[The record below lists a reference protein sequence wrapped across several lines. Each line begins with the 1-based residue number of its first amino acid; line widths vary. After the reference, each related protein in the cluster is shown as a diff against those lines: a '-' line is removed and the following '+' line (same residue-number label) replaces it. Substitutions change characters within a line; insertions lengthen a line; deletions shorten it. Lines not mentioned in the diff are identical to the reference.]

1 MKKNIVWII
10 ISVFVLLLQA
20 AAEAFTAVI
29 VFRLDLLPEKYY
41 ALFGAVLLFPI
52 LVTALL
58 LFVRGKRPV
67 GKVRRIISCILALMV
82 VGGCAL
88 LSKVATDIYTTL
100 HAVTDV
106 ELNQTADEGEIYIFI
121 RKDDT
126 KTELSTMGNYRFSI
140 VENYD
145 VFYTEQVISR
155 IQDKIQKYPILTK
168 HEKFSDMVD
177 ALFSHKTDALIMN
190 GAAVFML
197 MEEEGYED
205 FLQNARIMHT
215 IPIDSLE
222 QPEEPEEPETPEQP
236 DIPKGPVNEAPFI
249 VYISGSDSRSTTLKT
264 KRSDVNIMV
273 VVNPVTKQI
282 LLLNTPRDYYV
293 PNPAGD
299 GQLDKLTNCGVYGIK
314 NSVKTLANFY
324 GVDIAYYAQ
333 INFTGFEKLVDA
345 VGGVTVYNDKA
356 FSVGEHF
363 FNEGEIELD
372 GVRALAFARDRYH
385 QSGGDRGRGKNQMK
399 IITALIEKMTTGT
412 TIISGYSEIMAG
424 IKGMFRTSITT
435 KEISTLVKMQLG
447 DMASWNIQ
455 SFSVSGSGG
464 SEPTYSAP
472 GHKSYVMHPY
482 LEEVAHA
489 KYLIERVMVG
499 HKLTDAD
506 MKAPK

>member
-10 ISVFVLLLQA
+10 ISIFVLLLQV

-41 ALFGAVLLFPI
+41 AVFAALLVVPI

-58 LFVRGKRPV
+58 LFVRGKKPV
-67 GKVRRIISCILALMV
+67 GKVRRIISCLLALAV
-82 VGGCAL
+82 VCGCAL
-88 LSKVATDIYTTL
+88 LSKVATDVYTTL

-106 ELNQTADEGEIYIFI
+106 ELNQTADDGEIYIFV
-121 RKDDT
+121 RKDDP

-145 VFYTEQVISR
+145 VFYTEQMISL
-155 IQDKIQKYPILTK
+155 IQEEIQKYPILTK
-168 HEKFSDMVD
+168 YEKFSDMAD
-177 ALFSHKTDALIMN
+177 ALFSHNTDALIMN

-197 MEEEGYED
+197 MEEESYED
-205 FLQNARIMHT
+205 FLKNARILHT
-215 IPIDSLE
+215 TPIASLE
-222 QPEEPEEPETPEQP
+222 QPEEPKQPETPEQP
-236 DIPKGPVNEAPFI
+236 EIPKGPIDKAPFI
-249 VYISGSDSRSTTLKT
+249 MYISGSDSRSTTLKT
-264 KRSDVNIMV
+264 KRSDVNILV

-293 PNPAGD
+293 PNPVGD
-299 GQLDKLTNCGVYGIK
+299 GQMDKLTNCGVYGVK

-363 FNEGEIELD
+363 FNEGEVELD

-447 DMASWNIQ
+447 DMASWNVQ
-455 SFSVSGSGG
+455 SFSVSGTGDSKE
-464 SEPTYSAP
+464 SYSSP
-472 GHKSYVMHPY
+472 GHKSYVMVPN
-482 LEEVAHA
+482 EADVSHA
-489 KYLIERVMVG
+489 KYLISLVFAG
-499 HKLTDAD
+499 HKLTAGD
-506 MKAPK
+506 MKVPK